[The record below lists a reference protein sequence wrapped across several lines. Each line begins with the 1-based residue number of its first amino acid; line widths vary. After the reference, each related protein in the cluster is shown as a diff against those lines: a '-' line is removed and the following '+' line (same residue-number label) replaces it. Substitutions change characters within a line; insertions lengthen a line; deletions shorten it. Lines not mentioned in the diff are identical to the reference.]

1 MGIRVIIADDHAVVR
16 EGIKAVV
23 ERVDPLIEIVGLAAS
38 GKELLHLAEQ
48 APADVYIL
56 DISMPQMNG
65 LEAMAQLLK
74 KDPKAKI
81 LVLSMYDDPTLIK
94 KAIHQGA
101 RGYLLKEHAL
111 EDIVQAIHKV
121 YEGEIAFCS
130 KIESKIN
137 APNLG
142 KRERKNEAAATASLT
157 KREQEVLRLIAE
169 GFSDK
174 QISQQLRIA
183 ANTVHVHRNNI
194 KRKLHLY
201 KQSDL
206 IRYALKEKITPLY

>member
-1 MGIRVIIADDHAVVR
+1 MSIRVIIADDHAVVR

-23 ERVDPLIEIVGLAAS
+23 ERLDPLIEIVGLAAN
-38 GKELLHLAEQ
+38 GKETLRLAEQ
-48 APADVYIL
+48 TPADVYIL

-65 LEAMAQLLK
+65 LETMSQLLK

-81 LVLSMYDDPTLIK
+81 LILSMYDDPTLIK

-111 EDIVQAIHKV
+111 EDIVQAIHRV
-121 YEGEIAFCS
+121 SAGEIVFCPKLET
-130 KIESKIN
+130 KIKTADFGRRKRKKEGAKES
-137 APNLG
+137 
-142 KRERKNEAAATASLT
+142 SLT
-157 KREQEVLRLIAE
+157 EREQEVLKLIAE

-194 KRKLHLY
+194 KRRLRLY

-206 IRYALKEKITPLY
+206 IRYALKEKLISL